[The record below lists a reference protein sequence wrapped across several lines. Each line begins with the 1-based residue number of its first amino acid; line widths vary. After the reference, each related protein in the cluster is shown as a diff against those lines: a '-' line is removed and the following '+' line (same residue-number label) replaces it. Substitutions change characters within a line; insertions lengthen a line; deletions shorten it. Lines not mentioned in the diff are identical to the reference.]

1 VKNMAQAESSIA
13 ARPQATLGVI
23 DAIAIIVGIVI
34 GAGIFRLPS
43 LVAGTAGSEAAVIAV
58 WLAGGAVSLIG
69 ALCYAELATTFPSAG
84 GDYHFL
90 TRAYGKSLSFL
101 FAWARVAVITTGS
114 MALLAFVFGDFMSR
128 LVALGPHST
137 PIYAV
142 ALIIVLTVIN
152 VAGIR
157 KGSATQNWLTLLEV
171 GGVVIMIVA
180 GLVFAAPAAAP
191 AASTA
196 PAAAGSTASWSG
208 IGLAMV
214 FVLLT
219 YGGWN
224 EAAYISAE
232 VKGPRRNIA
241 RALIWSI
248 LIITALYLLAN
259 LAMLRGLGLEAMAKS
274 QAVAADL
281 LERAWG
287 PTGAVLIS
295 MLVAVSAVTSAN
307 ATIIVGARSNYAL
320 GCDWP
325 MLAFL
330 GRWNERTGTPTTA
343 LLVQAG
349 VALALVGLGTM
360 TAKGLETMVEFTAP
374 VFWFFFT
381 LAGASLIVLRYREP
395 DAPRPFRVPLYPV
408 LPLVFCACTAYL
420 LYSSL
425 AYTGWG
431 ARIGV
436 GVLAVGGVLLAVN
449 LRYRSL
455 ALKRS

>member
-1 VKNMAQAESSIA
+1 MAQADSATASHD
-13 ARPQATLGVI
+13 ARPQPTLGLL

-43 LVAGTAGSEAAVIAV
+43 LVAGAAGSEAAVIAV

-69 ALCYAELATTFPSAG
+69 ALCYAELTTAFPSAG

-90 TRAYGKSLSFL
+90 TRAYGKNLSFL

-114 MALLAFVFGDFMSR
+114 IALLAFVFGDFMSR
-128 LVALGPHST
+128 LLALGPYST
-137 PIYAV
+137 TIYATALIV
-142 ALIIVLTVIN
+142 ALTAIN
-152 VAGIR
+152 AAGIR
-157 KGSATQNWLTLLEV
+157 KGALTQNWLTLLEV
-171 GGVVIMIVA
+171 GGVLIVIVA
-180 GLVFAAPAAAP
+180 GLLVAPPAAPAAP
-191 AASTA
+191 
-196 PAAAGSTASWSG
+196 AAGSAGGASLGG

-232 VKGPRRNIA
+232 VKGARRNIA

-248 LIITALYLLAN
+248 LIIAVLYVLAN
-259 LAMLRGLGLEAMAKS
+259 LAMIRGLGLEGMAKS

-287 PTGAVLIS
+287 PAGAVLIS
-295 MLVAVSAVTSAN
+295 LMVAISAVTSAN

-325 MLAFL
+325 MLSFL
-330 GRWNERTGTPTTA
+330 GRWNERSGTPTTA
-343 LLVQAG
+343 LLVQSG
-349 VALALVGLGTM
+349 VALALVALGTA
-360 TAKGLETMVEFTAP
+360 TTKGLETMVEFTAP

-381 LAGASLIVLRYREP
+381 LAGASLIVLRIREP
-395 DAPRPFRVPLYPV
+395 DVPRPFRVPLYPV

-420 LYSSL
+420 LYASL

-436 GVLAVGGVLLAVN
+436 AVLAVGAVLLVVN

-455 ALKRS
+455 SLKRS

>member
-1 VKNMAQAESSIA
+1 VKNMAQAESSPA
-13 ARPQATLGVI
+13 ARPQPTLGLI

-43 LVAGTAGSEAAVIAV
+43 LVAGAAGSELAVVAV
-58 WLAGGAVSLIG
+58 WVAGGLVSLIG
-69 ALCYAELATTFPSAG
+69 ALCYAELATAFPSAG

-128 LVALGPHST
+128 LVALGPYST
-137 PIYAV
+137 PIYAT
-142 ALIIVLTVIN
+142 ALIIVLTAIN

-157 KGSATQNWLTLLEV
+157 KGALTQNWLTLLEV
-171 GGVVIMIVA
+171 GGVVLVIIA
-180 GLVFAAPAAAP
+180 GLVVAAPAAAP
-191 AASTA
+191 AAQAT
-196 PAAAGSTASWSG
+196 PAAAGSAASWSG

-232 VKGPRRNIA
+232 VKGPRQNIV

-248 LIITALYLLAN
+248 LAITVLYVLAN

-281 LERAWG
+281 LGRAWG
-287 PTGAVLIS
+287 SSGAVLIS
-295 MLVAVSAVTSAN
+295 IMVAVSAVTSAN

-325 MLAFL
+325 MLSFL
-330 GRWNERTGTPTTA
+330 GRWNERTGTPTAA

-349 VALALVGLGTM
+349 VGLALVGLGTL

-374 VFWFFFT
+374 VFWLFFT
-381 LAGASLIVLRYREP
+381 LAGASLIVLRIREP
-395 DAPRPFRVPLYPV
+395 GVARPFRVPLYPV
-408 LPLVFCACTAYL
+408 LPLAFCACTAYL

-431 ARIGV
+431 ARVGV
-436 GVLAVGGVLLAVN
+436 AVLAVGGVLLAVN
-449 LRYRSL
+449 LRHRTL

>member
-1 VKNMAQAESSIA
+1 VKNMAQAESPAA
-13 ARPQATLGVI
+13 ARPQPTLGI
-23 DAIAIIVGIVI
+23 LDAIAIIVGIVI

-43 LVAGTAGSEAAVIAV
+43 LVAGTAGSELAVIAV

-114 MALLAFVFGDFMSR
+114 IALLAFVFGDFMSR
-128 LVALGPHST
+128 LVALGPYST

-142 ALIIVLTVIN
+142 ILIIVLTVIN

-157 KGSATQNWLTLLEV
+157 KGALTQNWLTLLEV
-171 GGVVIMIVA
+171 GGVVIVIVA
-180 GLVFAAPAAAP
+180 GLAFAAPATAP
-191 AASTA
+191 ASAA
-196 PAAAGSTASWSG
+196 PAAAGSAVSWGG

-232 VKGPRRNIA
+232 IKGSRRNIA
-241 RALIWSI
+241 RALIGSI

-295 MLVAVSAVTSAN
+295 VLVAVSALTSAN

-330 GRWNERTGTPTTA
+330 GHWNERTGTPTTA

-349 VALALVGLGTM
+349 VALALVGLGTI

-395 DAPRPFRVPLYPV
+395 DAARPFRVPLYPV

-436 GVLAVGGVLLAVN
+436 AVLAVGGVLLAVN
-449 LRYRSL
+449 LRHRSL

>member
-1 VKNMAQAESSIA
+1 MAQAESPAA
-13 ARPQATLGVI
+13 ARPQPTLGI
-23 DAIAIIVGIVI
+23 LDAIAIIVGIVI

-128 LVALGPHST
+128 LVALGPYST
-137 PIYAV
+137 PIYA
-142 ALIIVLTVIN
+142 ATLIIVLTAIN

-157 KGSATQNWLTLLEV
+157 KGSLTQNWLTLLEV
-171 GGVVIMIVA
+171 GGVVIVIVA
-180 GLVFAAPAAAP
+180 GLAFAAPATAPAAPAAAGG
-191 AASTA
+191 AASW
-196 PAAAGSTASWSG
+196 GG

-232 VKGPRRNIA
+232 IKGSRRNIA

-295 MLVAVSAVTSAN
+295 ALVAVSALTSAN

-436 GVLAVGGVLLAVN
+436 AVLAVGAVLLAVN

-455 ALKRS
+455 VLKRS

>member
-1 VKNMAQAESSIA
+1 VKNMAQAESPAA
-13 ARPQATLGVI
+13 ARPQPTLGI
-23 DAIAIIVGIVI
+23 LDAIAIIVGIVI

-128 LVALGPHST
+128 LVALGPYST
-137 PIYAV
+137 PIYA
-142 ALIIVLTVIN
+142 ATLIIVLTAIN

-157 KGSATQNWLTLLEV
+157 KGSLTQNWLTLLEV
-171 GGVVIMIVA
+171 GGVVIVIVA
-180 GLVFAAPAAAP
+180 GLAFAAPATAPAAPAAAGG
-191 AASTA
+191 AASW
-196 PAAAGSTASWSG
+196 GG

-232 VKGPRRNIA
+232 IKGSRRNIA

-295 MLVAVSAVTSAN
+295 ALVAVSALTSAN

-436 GVLAVGGVLLAVN
+436 AVLAVGAVLLAVN

-455 ALKRS
+455 VLKRS

>member
-1 VKNMAQAESSIA
+1 
-13 ARPQATLGVI
+13 P
-23 DAIAIIVGIVI
+23 
-34 GAGIFRLPS
+34 P
-43 LVAGTAGSEAAVIAV
+43 LVAKFTGSVEWMMAAWI
-58 WLAGGAVSLIG
+58 LGGMLSLIG
-69 ALCYAELATTFPSAG
+69 ALVYAELATTWPNAG

-90 TRAYGKSLSFL
+90 TRAYGKDLSFL
-101 FAWARVAVITTGS
+101 FAWARVTVITTGS
-114 MALLAFVFGDFMSR
+114 IALLAYVLGDYMSR
-128 LVALGPHST
+128 IAPLGAFSSSL
-137 PIYAV
+137 YAAGV
-142 ALIIVLTVIN
+142 VVILTAVN
-152 VAGIR
+152 VAGLR
-157 KGSATQNWLTLLEV
+157 ESSRTQNLLTVLEIGGLLL
-171 GGVVIMIVA
+171 VIFA
-180 GLVFAAPAAAP
+180 GLMIFTKGQAPAMAAPVASNSVP
-191 AASTA
+191 ALF
-196 PAAAGSTASWSG
+196 
-208 IGLAMV
+208 GLAMV

-219 YGGWN
+219 FGGWN

-232 VKGPRRNIA
+232 IKGSRRNIA

-295 MLVAVSAVTSAN
+295 VLVAVSALTSAN

-349 VALALVGLGTM
+349 VALALVGLGTL

-381 LAGASLIVLRYREP
+381 LAGASLIVLRVREP

-436 GVLAVGGVLLAVN
+436 AVLAVGAVLLAVN

>member
-1 VKNMAQAESSIA
+1 VKNMAQAGAS
-13 ARPQATLGVI
+13 ARPQPTLGI
-23 DAIAIIVGIVI
+23 LDAIAIIVGIVI

-69 ALCYAELATTFPSAG
+69 ALCYAELATAFPSAG

-114 MALLAFVFGDFMSR
+114 IALLAFVFGDFMTR
-128 LVALGPHST
+128 LVSLGPYSA
-137 PIYAV
+137 PVYAAAMIV
-142 ALIIVLTVIN
+142 VLTAIN
-152 VAGIR
+152 AAGIR
-157 KGSATQNWLTLLEV
+157 KGATTQNWLTALEV
-171 GGVVIMIVA
+171 GGVAIVILA
-180 GLVFAAPAAAP
+180 GLVFAAPAAPVAP
-191 AASTA
+191 AA
-196 PAAAGSTASWSG
+196 PAAGGAVSWGG

-232 VKGPRRNIA
+232 VKGSRRNIA
-241 RALIWSI
+241 RALLLSI
-248 LIITALYLLAN
+248 LVITALYLLAN
-259 LAMLRGLGLEAMAKS
+259 LAMMRGLGIEAMAKS

-287 PTGAVLIS
+287 PAGAVLIS
-295 MLVAVSAVTSAN
+295 IMVAVSAVTSAN

-325 MLAFL
+325 MLSVL

-343 LLVQAG
+343 LLVQGA
-349 VALALVGLGTM
+349 VALALVGLGTL

-381 LAGASLIVLRYREP
+381 LAGASLIVLRHREP
-395 DAPRPFRVPLYPV
+395 QAARPFRVPLYPV
-408 LPLVFCACTAYL
+408 LPLVFCACTTYL

-436 GVLAVGGVLLAVN
+436 AVLAVGAVLLAVN

-455 ALKRS
+455 ALKGSE

>member
-1 VKNMAQAESSIA
+1 MAQAESPAA
-13 ARPQATLGVI
+13 ARPQPTLGLV
-23 DAIAIIVGIVI
+23 DAVAIIVGIVI

-58 WLAGGAVSLIG
+58 WVAGGAVSLIG

-114 MALLAFVFGDFMSR
+114 IALLAFVFGDFMSR
-128 LVALGPHST
+128 LVSLGAYST
-137 PIYAV
+137 PLYA
-142 ALIIVLTVIN
+142 ALVIIVLTVIN

-157 KGSATQNWLTLLEV
+157 KGALTQNWLTLLEV
-171 GGVVIMIVA
+171 GGVVIVIVA
-180 GLVFAAPAAAP
+180 GLAFAAPAAAP
-191 AASTA
+191 AQAA
-196 PAAAGSTASWSG
+196 PAAAGGAVSWGG

-232 VKGPRRNIA
+232 VKGERRNIA

-295 MLVAVSAVTSAN
+295 ALVAVSALTSAN

-381 LAGASLIVLRYREP
+381 LAGASLIVLRNREP
-395 DAPRPFRVPLYPV
+395 NALRPFRVPLYPV

-436 GVLAVGGVLLAVN
+436 AVLAVGAVLLAVN
-449 LRYRSL
+449 LRHRRV

>member
-1 VKNMAQAESSIA
+1 MAQAESSTA
-13 ARPQATLGVI
+13 ARPQPTLGLV

-34 GAGIFRLPS
+34 GAGIFQFPS
-43 LVAGTAGSEAAVIAV
+43 LVAGAAGSEAAVMVV

-101 FAWARVAVITTGS
+101 FAWARVAVITTGAI
-114 MALLAFVFGDFMSR
+114 ALLAFVFGNFMSR
-128 LVALGPHST
+128 LVALGPYST

-142 ALIIVLTVIN
+142 ALIIALTVIN
-152 VAGIR
+152 AAGIR
-157 KGSATQNWLTLLEV
+157 KGALTQNWLTLLEV
-171 GGVVIMIVA
+171 GGVAIVIIA
-180 GLVFAAPAAAP
+180 GLVFAVPVAPAAPPSP
-191 AASTA
+191 AASGNA
-196 PAAAGSTASWSG
+196 VSWG
-208 IGLAMV
+208 GLGLAMV
-214 FVLLT
+214 FVLFT

-232 VKGPRRNIA
+232 VKGSRQNIA

-248 LIITALYLLAN
+248 LSITALYLLAN

-287 PTGAVLIS
+287 SAGAVLIS
-295 MLVAVSAVTSAN
+295 LMVAVSAVTSVN
-307 ATIIVGARSNYAL
+307 ATIIVGARSTYAL

-325 MLAFL
+325 MLSFL
-330 GRWNERTGTPTTA
+330 GRWNERTGTPRTA
-343 LLVQAG
+343 LLVQSA
-349 VALALVGLGTM
+349 VALALVGLGTVRGEE
-360 TAKGLETMVEFTAP
+360 GLKTLVEFTAP

-395 DAPRPFRVPLYPV
+395 DAPRPFGVPLYPV

-436 GVLAVGGVLLAVN
+436 AVLAVGGVLLAVN

>member
-1 VKNMAQAESSIA
+1 MAQAESPAA
-13 ARPQATLGVI
+13 ARPQPTLGI
-23 DAIAIIVGIVI
+23 LDAIAIIVGIVI

-43 LVAGTAGSEAAVIAV
+43 LVAGTADSEFALIAV
-58 WLAGGAVSLIG
+58 WLAGGVVSLIG

-114 MALLAFVFGDFMSR
+114 IALLAFVFGDFMSR

-142 ALIIVLTVIN
+142 ALIIVLTAIN

-157 KGSATQNWLTLLEV
+157 KGALTQNWLTLLEV
-171 GGVVIMIVA
+171 GGVLIVIVA
-180 GLVFAAPAAAP
+180 GLAFAAPAAAP
-191 AASTA
+191 PASAA
-196 PAAAGSTASWSG
+196 PAAAGSAVSWSG

-232 VKGPRRNIA
+232 IKGSRQNIA

-295 MLVAVSAVTSAN
+295 VLVAVSALTSAN

-381 LAGASLIVLRYREP
+381 LAGASLIVLRVREP
-395 DAPRPFRVPLYPV
+395 DAPRPFRVPLYPA
-408 LPLVFCACTAYL
+408 LPLVFCACTVYL

-436 GVLAVGGVLLAVN
+436 AVLAVGGVLLAVN

>member
-1 VKNMAQAESSIA
+1 MAQAESPA
-13 ARPQATLGVI
+13 VARPQPTLGI
-23 DAIAIIVGIVI
+23 LDAIAIIVGIVI

-114 MALLAFVFGDFMSR
+114 IALLAFVFGDFMSR
-128 LVALGPHST
+128 LVALGPYST

-157 KGSATQNWLTLLEV
+157 KGSLTQNWLTLLEV
-171 GGVVIMIVA
+171 GGVLIVIVA
-180 GLVFAAPAAAP
+180 GLAFAAPATAP
-191 AASTA
+191 AA
-196 PAAAGSTASWSG
+196 PAAAGSATSWSG

-232 VKGPRRNIA
+232 IKGSRQNIA

-295 MLVAVSAVTSAN
+295 VLVAVSALTSAN

-343 LLVQAG
+343 LLVQSG

-436 GVLAVGGVLLAVN
+436 AVLAVGGVLLAVN
-449 LRYRSL
+449 LRHRSL
-455 ALKRS
+455 VLKRS

>member
-1 VKNMAQAESSIA
+1 MAQAEASSD
-13 ARPQATLGVI
+13 ARPQPTLGI
-23 DAIAIIVGIVI
+23 LDAVAIIVGIVI

-43 LVAGTAGSEAAVIAV
+43 FVAEAAGSEAAVIGV

-114 MALLAFVFGDFMSR
+114 IALLAFVFGDFMSR
-128 LVALGPHST
+128 LVPLGGYST
-137 PIYAV
+137 PIYATLV
-142 ALIIVLTVIN
+142 IVVLTAIN

-157 KGSATQNWLTLLEV
+157 KGARTQNWLTLLEV
-171 GGVVIMIVA
+171 GGVAVVIVA
-180 GLVFAAPAAAP
+180 GLVVAAPAAPAAAQ
-191 AASTA
+191 AA
-196 PAAAGSTASWSG
+196 PAAGGGTGSWSG

-219 YGGWN
+219 FGGWN

-232 VKGPRRNIA
+232 VKGARRNIA
-241 RALIWSI
+241 RALILSI

-259 LAMLRGLGLEAMAKS
+259 LAMLRGLGIEAMAKS

-281 LERAWG
+281 LQRAWG
-287 PTGAVLIS
+287 STGAALIS
-295 MLVAVSAVTSAN
+295 ILVAVAAVTSAN

-330 GRWNERTGTPTTA
+330 GRWNVRTGTPTTA

-349 VALALVGLGTM
+349 VALALVGLGTL
-360 TAKGLETMVEFTAP
+360 TTKGLETMVEFTAP

-381 LAGASLIVLRYREP
+381 LAGASLIVLRIREP
-395 DAPRPFRVPLYPV
+395 EAPRPFRVPLYPV

-436 GVLAVGGVLLAVN
+436 AVLAVGAVLLAVN
-449 LRYRSL
+449 LRHRSL

>member
-1 VKNMAQAESSIA
+1 MAQAESPAA
-13 ARPQATLGVI
+13 ARPQPTLGI
-23 DAIAIIVGIVI
+23 LDAIAIIVGIVI

-43 LVAGTAGSEAAVIAV
+43 LVAGTADSEFALIAV
-58 WLAGGAVSLIG
+58 WLAGGVVSLIG

-114 MALLAFVFGDFMSR
+114 IALLAFVFGDFMSR

-142 ALIIVLTVIN
+142 ALIIVLTAIN

-157 KGSATQNWLTLLEV
+157 KGSLTQNWLTLLEV
-171 GGVVIMIVA
+171 GGVVIVIVA
-180 GLVFAAPAAAP
+180 GLAFAAPAAAP
-191 AASTA
+191 AASAA
-196 PAAAGSTASWSG
+196 PAAAGSAVSWSG

-232 VKGPRRNIA
+232 IKGSRRNIA
-241 RALIWSI
+241 RALLLSI

-295 MLVAVSAVTSAN
+295 VLVAVSALTSAN

-381 LAGASLIVLRYREP
+381 LAGASLIVLRVREP
-395 DAPRPFRVPLYPV
+395 DAPRPFRVPLYPA
-408 LPLVFCACTAYL
+408 LPLVFCACTVYL

-436 GVLAVGGVLLAVN
+436 AVLAVGGVLLAVN

>member
-1 VKNMAQAESSIA
+1 MAQVNPAQA
-13 ARPQATLGVI
+13 QQDARPQPTLGVV

-84 GDYHFL
+84 GDYHFI
-90 TRAYGKSLSFL
+90 TRAYGKSLAFL

-128 LVALGPHST
+128 LVSLGPHST
-137 PIYAV
+137 PLYAV
-142 ALIIVLTVIN
+142 ALILVLTAIN

-157 KGSATQNWLTLLEV
+157 KGALTQNWLTALEV
-171 GGVVIMIVA
+171 AGVVIVIVA
-180 GLVFAAPAAAP
+180 GLAFAAPAAPPPP
-191 AASTA
+191 AAS
-196 PAAAGSTASWSG
+196 AGAVSWG
-208 IGLAMV
+208 GVGLAMV

-241 RALIWSI
+241 RALVLSI
-248 LIITALYLLAN
+248 LIIMVLYLLAN
-259 LAMLRGLGLEAMAKS
+259 LAMLRGLGLEGMAKS

-287 PTGAVLIS
+287 PTGAVVIS
-295 MLVAVSAVTSAN
+295 ILVAVSAVTSAN

-330 GRWNERTGTPTTA
+330 GRWNERTGTPTAA

-349 VALALVGLGTM
+349 VALALVGLGTL
-360 TAKGLETMVEFTAP
+360 TTKGLETMVEFTAP

-381 LAGASLIVLRYREP
+381 LAGASLIVLRIREP
-395 DAPRPFRVPLYPV
+395 GVPRPFRVPLYPV

-436 GVLAVGGVLLAVN
+436 AVLLAGAVLLAIN
-449 LRYRSL
+449 LRYRSTAL
-455 ALKRS
+455 AGRNR

>member
-1 VKNMAQAESSIA
+1 MAQAESPA
-13 ARPQATLGVI
+13 VARPQPTLGI
-23 DAIAIIVGIVI
+23 LDAIAIIVGIVI

-114 MALLAFVFGDFMSR
+114 IALLAFVFGDFMSR
-128 LVALGPHST
+128 LVALGPYST

-157 KGSATQNWLTLLEV
+157 KGSLTQNWLTLLEV
-171 GGVVIMIVA
+171 GGVLIVIVA
-180 GLVFAAPAAAP
+180 GLAFAAPATAP
-191 AASTA
+191 AA
-196 PAAAGSTASWSG
+196 PAAAGSATSWSG

-232 VKGPRRNIA
+232 IKGSRQNIA

-295 MLVAVSAVTSAN
+295 VLVAVSALTSAN

-343 LLVQAG
+343 LLVQSG

-436 GVLAVGGVLLAVN
+436 AVLAVGGVLLAVN
-449 LRYRSL
+449 LRHRSL
-455 ALKRS
+455 VLKR

>member
-1 VKNMAQAESSIA
+1 MAQADSA
-13 ARPQATLGVI
+13 TAPHDARPRPTLGLL

-43 LVAGTAGSEAAVIAV
+43 LVAGAAGSEAAVIAV
-58 WLAGGAVSLIG
+58 WVAGAAVSLIG

-90 TRAYGKSLSFL
+90 TRAYGKNLSFL

-114 MALLAFVFGDFMSR
+114 IALLAFVFGDFMSR
-128 LVALGPHST
+128 LFALGPYST

-142 ALIIVLTVIN
+142 ALIAALTVIN
-152 VAGIR
+152 AAGIR
-157 KGSATQNWLTLLEV
+157 KGALTQNWLTLLEV
-171 GGVVIMIVA
+171 GGVVLVIVA
-180 GLVFAAPAAAP
+180 GLVVAAPAAPAAP
-191 AASTA
+191 AATSG
-196 PAAAGSTASWSG
+196 AAGASWGG

-232 VKGPRRNIA
+232 VKGARRNIA

-248 LIITALYLLAN
+248 LVIAALYLLAN
-259 LAMLRGLGLEAMAKS
+259 LAMMRGLGLEGMAKS

-287 PTGAVLIS
+287 PAGAVLIS
-295 MLVAVSAVTSAN
+295 IMVAISAVTSAN

-325 MLAFL
+325 MLSFL
-330 GRWNERTGTPTTA
+330 GRWNERAGTPTTA
-343 LLVQAG
+343 LLVQSG
-349 VALALVGLGTM
+349 VALALVALGTA

-381 LAGASLIVLRYREP
+381 LAGASLIVLRVREP
-395 DAPRPFRVPLYPV
+395 DVPRPFRVPLYPV

-420 LYSSL
+420 LYASL

-436 GVLAVGGVLLAVN
+436 AVLAVGAVLLAVN
-449 LRYRSL
+449 LRYRNLS
-455 ALKRS
+455 LKRS

>member
-1 VKNMAQAESSIA
+1 
-13 ARPQATLGVI
+13 VI
-23 DAIAIIVGIVI
+23 
-34 GAGIFRLPS
+34 
-43 LVAGTAGSEAAVIAV
+43 
-58 WLAGGAVSLIG
+58 
-69 ALCYAELATTFPSAG
+69 
-84 GDYHFL
+84 
-90 TRAYGKSLSFL
+90 
-101 FAWARVAVITTGS
+101 
-114 MALLAFVFGDFMSR
+114 
-128 LVALGPHST
+128 VALT
-137 PIYAV
+137 
-142 ALIIVLTVIN
+142 LIN

-157 KGSATQNWLTLLEV
+157 KGALTQNWLTLLEV
-171 GGVVIMIVA
+171 AGVVIVIVA
-180 GLVFAAPAAAP
+180 GLVFAAPAAPSPAP
-191 AASTA
+191 AA
-196 PAAAGSTASWSG
+196 PAAAGGALSWGG

-219 YGGWN
+219 FGGWN

-232 VKGPRRNIA
+232 VKGPRHNIA

-248 LIITALYLLAN
+248 LVITVLYLLAN
-259 LAMLRGLGLEAMAKS
+259 LAMLHGLGLEGMAKS

-287 PTGAVLIS
+287 PTGAALIS
-295 MLVAVSAVTSAN
+295 ILVAIAAVTSAN

-325 MLAFL
+325 MLSFL
-330 GRWNERTGTPTTA
+330 GRWNGNTGTPTTA

-349 VALALVGLGTM
+349 VALALVGLGTL

-395 DAPRPFRVPLYPV
+395 AAPRPFRVPLYPV
-408 LPLVFCACTAYL
+408 LPLAFCACTAYL

-436 GVLAVGGVLLAVN
+436 AVLAVGAVLLAIN
-449 LRYRSL
+449 LRYRGLSL
-455 ALKRS
+455 TPSPSPARRAAEERGRRGS